1 MKKTFIFIALSLFC
15 IITFASNPKKSR
27 TRYYRHEINVSIGGI
42 NPSNS
47 GSDSYERKLM
57 DRFGLVSV
65 GCSFEDGLAAACHSK
80 AEPDLG
86 TASTLMTLSYYY
98 HINKHIALGGY
109 FNYVKV
115 EDELGWYEPYI
126 YDTINGYPISWTG
139 FSYVKGKSFFLMPA
153 IKFSWLNNRWCSL
166 YSKASC
172 GINYQ
177 TLKFE
182 SEVIPQSMVEDL
194 SKNKNVR
201 FAYTF
206 TPFGW
211 EIGKQKV
218 RWFIEWGLGSNTNI
232 KMGLS
237 YRFKRF

>member
-1 MKKTFIFIALSLFC
+1 MKKTIVFISLSLLC

-27 TRYYRHEINVSIGGI
+27 TRYYRHEVNVSIGGI

-57 DRFGLVSV
+57 DRFDLVPSKGSFGDGLVAWS
-65 GCSFEDGLAAACHSK
+65 DGDPNLR
-80 AEPDLG
+80 
-86 TASTLMTLSYYY
+86 TASTLLTLGYYY

-109 FNYVKV
+109 FNYAKV
-115 EDELGWYEPYI
+115 EDELGWEEPYI

-182 SEVIPQSMVEDL
+182 SEVIPQRMVENL
-194 SKNKNVR
+194 SKNNNVR

-218 RWFIEWGLGSNTNI
+218 RWFIEWGLGSNSNV

>member
-15 IITFASNPKKSR
+15 IITFASNPQKSR

-65 GCSFEDGLAAACHSK
+65 GCSLEDGLAAACHSK

-98 HINKHIALGGY
+98 HINKHVALGGY

-115 EDELGWYEPYI
+115 KDKLEIQE
-126 YDTINGYPISWTG
+126 TISAPPIKCPS
-139 FSYVKGKSFFLMPA
+139 SKS
-153 IKFSWLNNRWCSL
+153 
-166 YSKASC
+166 
-172 GINYQ
+172 
-177 TLKFE
+177 
-182 SEVIPQSMVEDL
+182 
-194 SKNKNVR
+194 
-201 FAYTF
+201 
-206 TPFGW
+206 
-211 EIGKQKV
+211 
-218 RWFIEWGLGSNTNI
+218 
-232 KMGLS
+232 
-237 YRFKRF
+237 